1 MNTQSCSFLTSTNKA
16 LRAILLLV
24 FCLSWQNYPRLASP
38 ISLISRHAVSVKK
51 LPKKQQY
58 PRLAHPHNAEIIAFN
73 DHLSYLVQRS
83 ERELENI
90 PGIENLMKT
99 INAHKQ
105 NTQVKGFW
113 FELEIALDINH
124 KYRTKKSK
132 EKLVAIHYKLEG
144 PHAECREIDIVTNQ
158 RCIEC
163 KNVRWEIMTD
173 EDKDKIF
180 IQILDQKKL
189 IDWHNQNQI
198 PIKKNYNI
206 RCTLWSAHKIPE
218 DVKLFLRQ
226 HKIDFVEGLE
236 ASVYTTH
243 KTSLHKEKNIDTFAT
258 IDTKIV
264 SPLLSRA

>member
-1 MNTQSCSFLTSTNKA
+1 MKNITIIKKSVNAT
-16 LRAILLLV
+16 LLLAL
-24 FCLSWQNYPRLASP
+24 CLPWQNCSTPVSRIGLINRPAVAVKKFSKKQHQSRLARP
-38 ISLISRHAVSVKK
+38 
-51 LPKKQQY
+51 Y
-58 PRLAHPHNAEIIAFN
+58 NAEIIAYN
-73 DHLSYLVQRS
+73 DHLSHLVHRS
-83 ERELENI
+83 EFELDNI

-113 FELEIALDINH
+113 FELEIALDIQH
-124 KYRTKKSK
+124 KYRTKKSN
-132 EKLVAIHYKLEG
+132 EKLVAIHYKLQG
-144 PHAECREIDIVTNQ
+144 PQAECREIDIVTNK

-173 EDKDKIF
+173 EDKNKIF

-218 DVKLFLRQ
+218 DVKIFLRQ

-236 ASVYTTH
+236 SSLYTT
-243 KTSLHKEKNIDTFAT
+243 KKISTRKEKIINTLAT
-258 IDTKIV
+258 IGTKIL